1 MSDKNKPN
9 GTYIGRVCMSREKT
23 IIAWK
28 LEYLDG
34 WNRRAV
40 AFKLNVDVQTIYRM
54 YKHYNM
60 PSPKSRKTREE
71 AKKYAESLPVLQG
84 RTPDRVRMPEK
95 AFTEKE

>member
-1 MSDKNKPN
+1 MSDMNKPEE
-9 GTYIGRVCMSREKT
+9 TYIGRVCMSREKA

-34 WNRRAV
+34 WERIAV
-40 AFKLNVDVQTIYRM
+40 AFKLNVHVQTIYRM

-60 PSPKSRKTREE
+60 PSPKSKKAREE
-71 AKKYAESLPVLQG
+71 AKKYAESLSLLQR

-95 AFTEKE
+95 AFTEKK